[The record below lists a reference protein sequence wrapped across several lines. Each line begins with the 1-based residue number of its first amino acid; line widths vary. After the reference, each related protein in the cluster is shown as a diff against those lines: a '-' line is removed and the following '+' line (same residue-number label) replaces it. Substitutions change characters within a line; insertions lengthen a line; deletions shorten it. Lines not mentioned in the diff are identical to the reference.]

1 MNKTRYR
8 GQSLISWDCSPAE
21 LPQEPAAV
29 LAEPRKPPH
38 PAGCWCVEC
47 NNAGVQYADYLK
59 AKSAQD
65 WWEGS

>member
-21 LPQEPAAV
+21 LPQEPAPV

-38 PAGCWCVEC
+38 AAGCWCIEC
-47 NNAGVQYADYLK
+47 WQAGLDSSEYLK
-59 AKSAQD
+59 AKRIFDAN
-65 WWEGS
+65 GF